1 MDSND
6 NPSSSHLLE
15 NSNVN
20 NPYVDSQS
28 LSRNN
33 IIFSIIIRINYT
45 LKTKNILYHMK
56 SPKFTKE

>member
-6 NPSSSHLLE
+6 NPSGSHLLE

-45 LKTKNILYHMK
+45 LKIKNILYHMK
-56 SPKFTKE
+56 SP